1 MAETLDG
8 PQLKTARFLT
18 LIAILPQVFFLVAM
32 LTDCTASWTAP
43 VAAFAYAAF
52 ILSFLGGYWWGVAL
66 VSRSQKPIFFA
77 VAILPMLLA
86 FALFMPW
93 VWGWNWPGSQLVAL
107 GIAIMVSFVVDWRI
121 LQASLPEPGWIRV
134 RFLASTGLG
143 LVTIL
148 IGALTLCRSG

>member
-1 MAETLDG
+1 MSESSDSA
-8 PQLKTARFLT
+8 QLRTARFLT

-32 LTDCTASWTAP
+32 LKDRAALWTAP

-52 ILSFLGGYWWGVAL
+52 IFSFLGGYWWGVAL
-66 VSRSQKPIFFA
+66 VTRSQKPIFFV

-93 VWGWNWPGSQLVAL
+93 VWGWNWPGSQLIVL
-107 GIAIMVSFVVDWRI
+107 GVAIMVSFFVDGRV
-121 LQASLPEPGWIRV
+121 LRASLANPGWIRV
-134 RFLASTGLG
+134 RFLASIGLG

-148 IGALTLCRSG
+148 IGALTLSRSG

>member
-1 MAETLDG
+1 MSESSDSA
-8 PQLKTARFLT
+8 QFKTARFLT
-18 LIAILPQVFFLVAM
+18 LIAILPQAFFLVAM
-32 LTDCTASWTAP
+32 LTDRAASWTAP

-66 VSRSQKPIFFA
+66 VTRSQKPNFFLI
-77 VAILPMLLA
+77 AILPMLLA

-107 GIAIMVSFVVDWRI
+107 GIAIMVSFVVDWRM

-134 RFLASTGLG
+134 RFLASIGLG